1 MSLRSQSRLQ
11 TRLQLTSPRRQS
23 ILVSVLAGLA
33 VFLGAVT
40 QSPAPR
46 FLYDAA
52 QYWAGSV
59 SLLSGGDAYVDGNL
73 SLRGVF
79 TSVLYLPAALAT
91 KGFGDSAGGT
101 AVLVENSLL
110 IALIGA
116 LLLPRLLRAWGPVT
130 PWMVLVC
137 AGLTWLVVG
146 RFAPYPLTD
155 LWAAALMLAAVVA
168 LRRSSAMGLMLAGLL
183 AGIAFNVRPAY
194 LVPLLLA
201 LAAVLLRRRL
211 AGLWFAAGMGVA
223 LVSQSILNLTHGAGW
238 KPWPSGMFALTQLQA
253 HDASYIVRYDTA
265 KYGLAQDPRQFF
277 CNPEMA
283 QAVGPHPPD
292 SSGAL
297 VAFFTHNLPQ
307 SLVFLAEKAAAALHW
322 PLSAPYYAPTSAG
335 EGMFALLVTAVAVVG
350 VVSLVNVGSRSGFR
364 SVSLPVWVA
373 LLVWLGS
380 LATIVTSAPETR
392 FALPL
397 VLLGIAGCAVLAG
410 GRLGRWW
417 AAGAAIAVVVMFAVG
432 TLGLSHAAA
441 PGPASPSICAASDL

>member
-1 MSLRSQSRLQ
+1 MI
-11 TRLQLTSPRRQS
+11 P
-23 ILVSVLAGLA
+23 SVMAGLL
-33 VFLGAVT
+33 VFLGTVT
-40 QSPAPR
+40 QAPAR
-46 FLYDAA
+46 FVWDAA
-52 QYWAGSV
+52 KYWAGSV
-59 SLLSGGDAYVDGNL
+59 TLANGGDTYVGGALNF
-73 SLRGVF
+73 RGVW
-79 TSVLYLPAALAT
+79 TSVLYLPATLAGRGLGNT
-91 KGFGDSAGGT
+91 SGGV

-110 IALIGA
+110 ISLVSV
-116 LLLPRLLRAWGPVT
+116 LLLPGLLRAWGPVT
-130 PWMVLVC
+130 PWMVWVC
-137 AGLTWLVVG
+137 AALTWLVVG

-155 LWAAALMLAAVVA
+155 LWAAALMIAAVVA
-168 LRRSSAMGLMLAGLL
+168 LRTTSAMGLMLAGLL

-194 LVPLLLA
+194 LVPMLLA

-223 LVSQSILNLTHGAGW
+223 LVPQSILNLTHGTGW
-238 KPWPSGMFALTQLQA
+238 KPWPSDMFALTQLQA
-253 HDASYIVRYDTA
+253 HYASYIVRYDTA
-265 KYGLAQDPRQFF
+265 EYGLARDPRQFF

-307 SLVFLAEKAAAALHW
+307 SLVFLAEKGAAALHW
-322 PLSAPYYAPTSAG
+322 PLSAPYYAPTWAG

-350 VVSLVNVGSRSGFR
+350 VVSLVYLGSRSGFR

-397 VLLGIAGCAVLAG
+397 VLFGIAGCAVLAG
-410 GRLGRWW
+410 GRLSKWW
-417 AAGAAIAVVVMFAVG
+417 VAGAVTAVVVVFAIG
-432 TLGLSHAAA
+432 MAGLSHPAA
-441 PGPASPSICAASDL
+441 PGEATPSACAVA